1 MGEVK
6 GPSKELREWT
16 EFLFWSA
23 LGTAAVSLIGA
34 LTAAV
39 ILEMLSRFVS

>member
-1 MGEVK
+1 MK
-6 GPSKELREWT
+6 SPSKELREWT
-16 EFLFWSA
+16 EFLFWTA
-23 LGTAAVSLIGA
+23 LGTAAVALIGS